1 MSPPARATTACLSQ
15 PVRGCSAHRPLSIW
29 RNPSLCFGERVE
41 RNVARIEAHAIR
53 LAALQVAASYPDCM
67 FLSCTNLRTLEINAD
82 LERDTGC
89 TVLSSDQVPGW
100 HMARLAQIAVHDD
113 TAGQL
118 FRGP

>member
-1 MSPPARATTACLSQ
+1 
-15 PVRGCSAHRPLSIW
+15 
-29 RNPSLCFGERVE
+29 
-41 RNVARIEAHAIR
+41 
-53 LAALQVAASYPDCM
+53 M
-67 FLSCTNLRTLEINAD
+67 FLSCTTLRTLEINAD